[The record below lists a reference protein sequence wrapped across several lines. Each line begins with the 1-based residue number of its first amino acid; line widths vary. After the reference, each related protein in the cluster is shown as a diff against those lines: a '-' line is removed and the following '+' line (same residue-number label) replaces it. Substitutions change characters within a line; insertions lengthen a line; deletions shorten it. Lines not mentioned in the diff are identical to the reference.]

1 VAIPLLAAI
10 DLTAKDITA
19 DALLTQ
25 RKLADYLVT
34 ERHGHYH
41 FTVKGNQPTLY
52 RVMFSGRGRCGYGC
66 GLRRSSNRGC
76 GGSYFRYTSVRG

>member
-1 VAIPLLAAI
+1 MAIPLLAAI
-10 DLTAKDITA
+10 ELTDKDITT

-34 ERHGHYH
+34 ERHARYH

-52 RVMFSGRGRCGYGC
+52 RDLAPYFQDRKRPI
-66 GLRRSSNRGC
+66 SSL
-76 GGSYFRYTSVRG
+76 SIHP